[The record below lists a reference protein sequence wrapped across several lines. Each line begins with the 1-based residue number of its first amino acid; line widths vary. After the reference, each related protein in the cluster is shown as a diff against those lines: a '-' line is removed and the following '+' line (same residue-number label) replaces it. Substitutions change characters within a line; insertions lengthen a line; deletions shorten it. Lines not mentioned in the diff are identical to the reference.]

1 MASSVTD
8 KVFEKKNTKI
18 KAVVKNTIKY
28 AIYLAVLYGALVL
41 YAYNKGVD
49 NPLGFVK
56 SYWLLFVGIAV
67 IGIIINAAKEKDVNV
82 TVMSKSVDI
91 TVGGENS
98 VHPVTEFGGPFINN
112 EKRGQSFEL
121 IFTEDENDPNSMHFT
136 PLPGLKTREFMNISD
151 AIMVAKKELAGDT
164 EYKAFEGDL
173 YEKNSKD
180 GLDGKLYFLRA
191 LTFGIPISFTAFWLF
206 GIIFNHDP
214 WSYALPMALCIIF
227 FVYFLVR
234 FISYLIET
242 GPRPKKLKT
251 LKFSNSGYEIN
262 GTFYA
267 YKAIETVT
275 MTQPYLTGFSAY
287 HRELMIKLFDSKKP
301 LRFSL
306 GNRIEKDENEEELAK
321 GNTCTYP
328 ALYERIK
335 TDKSLGRKF
344 QL

>member
-18 KAVVKNTIKY
+18 KAAVKLAIRY

-49 NPLGFVK
+49 NPLGLVRF
-56 SYWLLFVGIAV
+56 YWPLFVAVAV
-67 IGIIINAAKEKDVNV
+67 IGIIVSAAKEKDINV

-98 VHPVTEFGGPFINN
+98 VHPVTEFGGPFINT
-112 EKRGQSFEL
+112 EKRGRQCEL

-136 PLPGLKTREFMNISD
+136 PLPGLKVREFMNISD

-180 GLDGKLYFLRA
+180 GLDGKLYFL
-191 LTFGIPISFTAFWLF
+191 LVFTLGIPISFIVFLLLGIFFKHDLWNYAF
-206 GIIFNHDP
+206 
-214 WSYALPMALCIIF
+214 PMALCVIF
-227 FVYFLVR
+227 FVVFLVKL
-234 FISYLIET
+234 ICYLIEI

-287 HRELMIKLFDSKKP
+287 KRELTVKLYDSKKP

-306 GNRIEKDENEEELAK
+306 GNRIEENETEEELAK

>member
-18 KAVVKNTIKY
+18 KSVVKYTIRY
-28 AIYLAVLYGALVL
+28 GIYLAVIYGALVL

-98 VHPVTEFGGPFINN
+98 VHPVTEFTGHFINDKKKN
-112 EKRGQSFEL
+112 QPFEL

-136 PLPGLKTREFMNISD
+136 PLPGFSAREFMNICD
-151 AIMVAKKELAGDT
+151 AIMTAKKELAGDT

-173 YEKNSKD
+173 YEKKSKD
-180 GLDGKLYFLRA
+180 GTDGNLFILR
-191 LTFGIPISFTAFWLF
+191 LFTFGLPISFLSFWLF

-214 WSYALPMALCIIF
+214 WHYALPMVLCIIF

-275 MTQPYLTGFSAY
+275 MTQPYLTGFSGL
-287 HRELMIKLFDSKKP
+287 HRELTIKLFDSKKP

-306 GNRIEKDENEEELAK
+306 GNRIEENETEEELAK
-321 GNTCTYP
+321 GNTCPYP

>member
-180 GLDGKLYFLRA
+180 GTDGRLYFLSM
-191 LTFGIPISFTAFWLF
+191 LTIGLPILFISFLLF
-206 GIIFNHDP
+206 GLFFKHDL
-214 WSYALPMALCIIF
+214 WNFAFPMALCVIF
-227 FVYFLVR
+227 FVVFLVKLI
-234 FISYLIET
+234 FYLIEI

-262 GTFYA
+262 GTFYS

-287 HRELMIKLFDSKKP
+287 HRELTIKLFDSKKP

-335 TDKSLGRKF
+335 TDKALERKF
-344 QL
+344 KL